1 MAVGTFDRLRAIER
15 EQTLP
20 LMRCKALIRRSK
32 ERALER
38 LAQITGKVAKPQCVV
53 WHHVAGKRADEWT
66 QTAADVAVE
75 RNRSRNLI
83 GVQKGWID
91 LTVEGMDTEVKHLED
106 VDGEAEGIRGW
117 GEDGLAG
124 DIR

>member
-15 EQTLP
+15 EQALP

-53 WHHVAGKRADEWT
+53 RHHVAGKRADEWT
-66 QTAADVAVE
+66 QTAGAGLVALSVHE
-75 RNRSRNLI
+75 SSP
-83 GVQKGWID
+83 GS
-91 LTVEGMDTEVKHLED
+91 MA
-106 VDGEAEGIRGW
+106 GELFVW
-117 GEDGLAG
+117 WF
-124 DIR
+124 